1 MVALKPSNSLPF
13 SFNPLTNH
21 MTPKPISRQRL
32 WQIQKRKE
40 GKCITCAKP
49 ANGLNHCDECAK
61 RNGVRQR
68 HAERKALWEVVDW
81 TRTTNE
87 LAKEFG
93 ITPAAV
99 CYRRKQFGIQ
109 SPGRGRP
116 RKQPIAPTP

>member
-1 MVALKPSNSLPF
+1 
-13 SFNPLTNH
+13 

-40 GKCITCAKP
+40 GKCVTCAKP
-49 ANGLNHCDECAK
+49 ANGLSQCDECAK

-87 LAKEFG
+87 LTKEFG
-93 ITPAAV
+93 ITPSAV
-99 CYRRKQFGIQ
+99 SYRRKQFGIQ
-109 SPGRGRP
+109 STGRGRP
-116 RKQPIAPTP
+116 RKQKPTTPTP